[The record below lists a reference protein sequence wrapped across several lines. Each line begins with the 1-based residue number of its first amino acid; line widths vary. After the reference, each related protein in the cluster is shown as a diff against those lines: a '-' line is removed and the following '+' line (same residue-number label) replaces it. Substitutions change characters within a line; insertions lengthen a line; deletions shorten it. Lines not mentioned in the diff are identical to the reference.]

1 MNKPTAA
8 QVREWA
14 KNNGIAIGARGR
26 IKPEIF
32 AAYFEANPD
41 PGATPTP

>member
-1 MNKPTAA
+1 MPYPTAA

-14 KNNGIAIGARGR
+14 KNNGITIGTRGR

-32 AAYFEANPD
+32 DAYYEANPGPD
-41 PGATPTP
+41 TPPTP